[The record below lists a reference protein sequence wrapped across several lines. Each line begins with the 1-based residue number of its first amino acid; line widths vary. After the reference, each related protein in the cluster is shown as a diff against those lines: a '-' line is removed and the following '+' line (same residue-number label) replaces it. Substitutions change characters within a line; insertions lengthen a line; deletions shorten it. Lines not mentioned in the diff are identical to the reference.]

1 MMVNNDSMVLLYT
14 EKNAVPSQDPSKKT
28 ITYGSF
34 NLKFADIIK
43 AGTKLK
49 GIEESEFDEDEEEE
63 MANLP
68 EVQSNITLPK
78 KVKEIKDIDP
88 KDKDVIT
95 TKFKLEYLEQ

>member
-1 MMVNNDSMVLLYT
+1 MIVWYFYIQKRMLYHH
-14 EKNAVPSQDPSKKT
+14 KIQVKT

-49 GIEESEFDEDEEEE
+49 GIDESEFDEDDEEE

-68 EVQSNITLPK
+68 KVQNNITLPK